1 MSFWSAMVA
10 IVAILAFTAARI
22 ARYRAGLGDPPSRR
36 GMVSGPIIEAL
47 SAQSAQRENELQREV
62 DDLRQ
67 RLAVLERIATEDR
80 HGKAIAAEIES
91 LRDRENS
98 Q

>member
-10 IVAILAFTAARI
+10 IVAILAFTSARI
-22 ARYRAGLGDPPSRR
+22 ARYRAGLDDSPRRRSRHDAFPQAMPSP
-36 GMVSGPIIEAL
+36 G
-47 SAQSAQRENELQREV
+47 ENELQKEV

-80 HGKAIAAEIES
+80 HGQAIAAEIES
-91 LRDRENS
+91 LRDR
-98 Q
+98 